1 MNDSA
6 EKAVRVL
13 VVDDEPAILAAFG
26 EVLRPK
32 TASAEGAAQRMR
44 DLERTLFGD
53 GESETGPLVELTALN
68 QAEPAV
74 EAVAQAVAQ
83 GRPFAVAFVDV
94 RMPPGP
100 DGVWAVKEM
109 RARDQAL
116 EIVVMTAYS
125 DVPPGRIAQM
135 APPPSKLLYMQK
147 PFHAHELR
155 QLVASLSDKWRS
167 QRELERTQRE
177 LERRVE
183 ERTAQLAQA
192 NASLREEIERRRAN
206 QAELARSEQN
216 LRLIL
221 DCLPVGL
228 MITDSAGKVLRVNA
242 AALKLSG
249 HAHENDLLGRHCRE
263 IIAEHE
269 QSPWPPS
276 AEPGP
281 SQPCESTL
289 MRLSGEGLPVLV
301 SAIALKL
308 DGQDV
313 LLQAIADLSERKNW
327 ERALN
332 ESEARYRQLVE
343 FAPAGIYEFDFSAS
357 RFLSVNE
364 VMLEYTGYD
373 RDEFLALRPEKLL
386 TPESLRDYLGQQKQL
401 LAGDI
406 SSQTNEY
413 QFYTKSGRTMWA
425 LVNANFVFDGQGR
438 LVGRV
443 VANDITARKQAEQD
457 KVLMESR
464 IRQAQKMEALGS
476 LAGGVAHDFNNI
488 LNAVIGFTELTLRE
502 LGEQETPK
510 AYLKHVLQAGRR
522 ASELVRQ
529 ILTFSRGGEPEK
541 KPIHV
546 AIVVK
551 EVLKLLRASLPAGI
565 EIKQNIQNAD
575 ELVLADP
582 SQIHQVMM
590 NLCANAAQ
598 AMGESGLLT
607 VELRKVTLGRPLELD
622 MASLPPGPYVQLVV
636 ADNGP
641 GVEPAHI
648 GRIFEP
654 YFSTKSA
661 SGGTGLGLAVVH
673 GIVKGLDGAIDVKSA
688 PGAGCQFRVFLPIP
702 GLAADDDQETPNHLP
717 MGHET
722 ILLVDDEPELV
733 RLGLGVLEV
742 LGYRVESATDPEEA
756 LRMFLAEPARYDLL
770 LTDQTMPKMTGL
782 ELIERVRARRGGL
795 PVVLCTGYGEQVAR
809 ILAQRGEN
817 VRLAQKPVL
826 MAELAQAVRLAL
838 DETGPER
845 REQ

>member
-6 EKAVRVL
+6 DSAVRVL

-26 EVLRPK
+26 DVLCPK
-32 TASAEGAAQRMR
+32 SSSADGAAQRMR
-44 DLERTLFGD
+44 DLERTLFGGD
-53 GESETGPLVELTALN
+53 ESEDGPSVELTALN

-155 QLVASLSDKWRS
+155 QLVVSLADKWRA
-167 QRELERTQRE
+167 QRQLERTQRE

-192 NASLREEIERRRAN
+192 NASLREEIDRRRAN
-206 QAELARSEQN
+206 QVELARSEQN

-228 MITDSAGKVLRVNA
+228 IAADSAGKVLRVND
-242 AALKLSG
+242 AALKLCG

-263 IIAEHE
+263 IIAAHE
-269 QSPWPPS
+269 QSS
-276 AEPGP
+276 AEPG
-281 SQPCESTL
+281 SWQPCESTL
-289 MRLSGEGLPVLV
+289 MRPSGEGLPVLV

-313 LLQAIADLSERKNW
+313 MLQAIADLSERKNW

-373 RDEFLALRPEKLL
+373 RDEFLALSPEKLL
-386 TPESLRDYLGQQKQL
+386 TPESLRDYLGRQKQL

-406 SSQTNEY
+406 SSQTHEY

-425 LVNANFVFDGQGR
+425 LVNANFVVDGEGR

-488 LNAVIGFTELTLRE
+488 LNAVIGFTELAMRE
-502 LGEQETPK
+502 LGDQETPK

-522 ASELVRQ
+522 AGELVRQ

-546 AIVVK
+546 AVVVK

-575 ELVLADP
+575 EVVLADP

-607 VELRKVTLGRPLELD
+607 VDLRKVILGRPLELD
-622 MASLPPGPYVQLVV
+622 MASLPPGPYVRLVV

-641 GVEPAHI
+641 GVDPAHI

-673 GIVKGLDGAIDVKSA
+673 GVVKGLDGAIDVKSA

-702 GLAADDDQETPNHLP
+702 GLAVDNGQETAGPLP

-756 LRMFLAEPARYDLL
+756 LRMFLADPARYDLL

-782 ELIERVRARRGGL
+782 ELIERVRARRDDL

-826 MAELAQAVRLAL
+826 MAELAQVVRQAL
-838 DETGPER
+838 DEAGPER